1 MAVTLQELPAMKSAV
16 VQQLQTAAQDA
27 MQAQRVAYSSLWEAA
42 ASSASMLE
50 IQRRLLQT
58 LKQTGHM
65 STVCLRFALPLS
77 LPLSPSLPPPLCKNI
92 TPHLACV
99 YRHVRVHLLSF
110 LDLSFSEELVRSFIF
125 IVRHVWP

>member
-1 MAVTLQELPAMKSAV
+1 MKSSV

-50 IQRRLLQT
+50 IQRRLLET

-65 STVCLRFALPLS
+65 STVCLCFALTLSLPLS
-77 LPLSPSLPPPLCKNI
+77 LPPFPHRSVRTSRRTCVCVQTRTRASFVFSGSL
-92 TPHLACV
+92 
-99 YRHVRVHLLSF
+99 LL
-110 LDLSFSEELVRSFIF
+110 
-125 IVRHVWP
+125 